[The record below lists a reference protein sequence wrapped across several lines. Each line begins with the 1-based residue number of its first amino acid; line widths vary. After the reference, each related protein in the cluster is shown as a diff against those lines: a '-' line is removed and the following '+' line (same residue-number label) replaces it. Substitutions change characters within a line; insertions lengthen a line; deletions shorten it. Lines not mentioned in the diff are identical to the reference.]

1 MGSVRSPENQNL
13 NRKDCIM
20 TESQF
25 IQEALHLK
33 EKTYGLEV
41 SLDRMRKALEF
52 LSSKLQNKND
62 DEAWRIYKQYW
73 FQYRNDFHV
82 FKNLSQIE
90 IYQLVK
96 KRDTARNL
104 CIDLMKICGKL
115 AELVNLISKWDGKI
129 RSFFQAMD
137 LCKRVQAESQK
148 KSAVTDARRQIEEMR
163 KGKNDMTRVFN
174 GVDAIARGMHVR
186 GISDFI
192 SVYTQIFNELGK
204 FCDKIAD
211 YSLKIVDETEK
222 SLGAKSGLMKSLN
235 EPNSAINLR
244 GKAIILLN
252 RD

>member
-1 MGSVRSPENQNL
+1 MGSIRSPENQNL
-13 NRKDCIM
+13 SRKGCIM

-33 EKTYGLEV
+33 EKTYGLQV

-82 FKNLSQIE
+82 YKNFSQIE

-96 KRDTARNL
+96 NRDTARNF
-104 CIDLMKICGKL
+104 CIGLMKICGKL
-115 AELVNLISKWDGKI
+115 AELINLISKWDRKI
-129 RSFFQAMD
+129 RIIFQALD
-137 LCKRVQAESQK
+137 LCKKVQAESQK

-163 KGKNDMTRVFN
+163 EGKNNMTRVFN
-174 GVDAIARGMHVR
+174 AVDAIARGMHVR

-192 SVYTQIFNELGK
+192 SVYTQIFDELGK
-204 FCDKIAD
+204 FCDRIAD

-235 EPNSAINLR
+235 KPNSLIHYHLKMKNLN
-244 GKAIILLN
+244 N
-252 RD
+252 R

>member
-1 MGSVRSPENQNL
+1 
-13 NRKDCIM
+13 M

-33 EKTYGLEV
+33 EKTYGLQV

-62 DEAWRIYKQYW
+62 DEAWRIYNRYW

-82 FKNLSQIE
+82 FKNLSQNE

-96 KRDTARNL
+96 NRSTARNL
-104 CIDLMKICGKL
+104 CIDLMKIGGKL
-115 AELVNLISKWDGKI
+115 AELINLIAKWDRKI
-129 RSFFQAMD
+129 RIIFQALD
-137 LCKRVQAESQK
+137 LCKRVQGESQK
-148 KSAVTDARRQIEEMR
+148 KSVVTDARRQIEEIR
-163 KGKNDMTRVFN
+163 EGKNDMTRVFN
-174 GVDAIARGMHVR
+174 MVNAIARGMHVP

-222 SLGAKSGLMKSLN
+222 SLGPKSGWSQVFRDKNSLR
-235 EPNSAINLR
+235 NLTIEELY
-244 GKAIILLN
+244 KLN
-252 RD
+252 NHRD

>member
-1 MGSVRSPENQNL
+1 
-13 NRKDCIM
+13 M
-20 TESQF
+20 TELQL

-33 EKTYGLEV
+33 EKTYGLRV
-41 SLDRMRKALEF
+41 SLDHMRQALEF

-62 DEAWRIYKQYW
+62 DEAWRIYNRYW

-82 FKNLSQIE
+82 FKNLSQNE

-96 KRDTARNL
+96 NRSTARNL

-115 AELVNLISKWDGKI
+115 AELINLIFKWDRKI
-129 RSFFQAMD
+129 RNIFQALD
-137 LCKRVQAESQK
+137 LCKRVRGESQK

-163 KGKNDMTRVFN
+163 EGKNDMTRVFN
-174 GVDAIARGMHVR
+174 MVNAIARGIRVR

-192 SVYTQIFNELGK
+192 SVYTQIFDELGK

-222 SLGAKSGLMKSLN
+222 SLGPKSGLMRSLN
-235 EPNSAINLR
+235 EPNSLIHYHLKMKNL
-244 GKAIILLN
+244 N
-252 RD
+252 NQ